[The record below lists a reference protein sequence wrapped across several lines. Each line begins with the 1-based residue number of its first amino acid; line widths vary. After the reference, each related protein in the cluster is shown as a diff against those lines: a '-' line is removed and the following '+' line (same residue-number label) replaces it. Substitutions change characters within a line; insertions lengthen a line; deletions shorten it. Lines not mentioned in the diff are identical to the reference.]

1 MVRKSEKPVTS
12 KISMMASF
20 TCVTFM
26 LPCWIIPSSMGPDT
40 PDTTCA
46 EYDPDLH
53 VRGVQIVRDLI
64 GGGNPIDRFFAE
76 DVLLLFYGGL
86 FFA

>member
-1 MVRKSEKPVTS
+1 
-12 KISMMASF
+12 
-20 TCVTFM
+20 
-26 LPCWIIPSSMGPDT
+26 MGPDT